1 MSRSFI
7 FYSNTKI
14 ILYKYH
20 RKIISSIL
28 FNITPCM
35 SFFAISK
42 TWHPEISLRYQQTS
56 NYRWIIRNHTTGKLW
71 KIFHCWFPS
80 CILNFTRKIYIKWQ
94 SIAKHFVHDDLSNK
108 CDQILF
114 RHCFSI
120 FTLWRE
126 RIFIHNFFHLGYISF
141 KKNLYF
147 IPPYFVSILAV
158 HYTFT
163 WSIISR

>member
-1 MSRSFI
+1 MSGSFI

-20 RKIISSIL
+20 RKIVSSIF

-71 KIFHCWFPS
+71 KNIPVLISIMH
-80 CILNFTRKIYIKWQ
+80 ILNFTRKIYIKWR

-114 RHCFSI
+114 RHCFSS
-120 FTLWRE
+120 FTLWRQ
-126 RIFIHNFFHLGYISF
+126 RIFIHIFFNLGYISF
-141 KKNLYF
+141 KKYGK
-147 IPPYFVSILAV
+147 IGKP
-158 HYTFT
+158 
-163 WSIISR
+163 RK

>member
-7 FYSNTKI
+7 FYNNTKI

-20 RKIISSIL
+20 RKIVSFI
-28 FNITPCM
+28 FFKITPCM

-108 CDQILF
+108 CDQIFFPDCFLVLLYESNKFSSHIFFLF
-114 RHCFSI
+114 RLH
-120 FTLWRE
+120 
-126 RIFIHNFFHLGYISF
+126 FIQNI
-141 KKNLYF
+141 
-147 IPPYFVSILAV
+147 
-158 HYTFT
+158 T
-163 WSIISR
+163 